1 MYAAYF
7 GLSEPPFSISPDPR
21 YLYMSKRHREAMAH
35 LLYGVQ
41 QSGGFLQLTG
51 EVGTGKTTL
60 CRCLLSQLPDN
71 VDVAM
76 LLNPNLDENELLA
89 AICDE
94 LKIAYSKGASPK
106 QLLNLLNDYLLKSFA
121 EGRHTVLIFDE
132 AQLLSRQ
139 VLEQIRLLTNLE
151 TTTQKLL
158 QIILIGQPE
167 LAEILRRADL
177 RQLNQRIT
185 ARCHLQPLSS
195 QETSEYIR
203 YRLEVAGC
211 KKPLFTDN
219 AVHQVY
225 QNSGGVPRLINVI
238 CDRSLMGAYAQDK
251 AQVNRSIA
259 RHASVEV
266 LGEEQEKAGMTYWV
280 WLPAVASLAAVL
292 VFTPAGD
299 RALDWFSGLQVIDEF
314 TSAEVDPAAETSKA
328 QSPDIEEGAETPLIA
343 KTDSD
348 QSDLAITTLPTTPT
362 LAASVGP
369 QPVTKISNVDASDVL
384 ATAMI
389 ATPTISELLREYAA
403 LNGKAEA
410 FSRLT
415 ALWGARLELFDDNR
429 VCRETER
436 LGLRCFKSRGTWNN
450 LRSHNRAAIL
460 VLKSSTDVSHY
471 VVVTQVEEGRVR
483 LDFAGEQ
490 VEYSISDIDP
500 YWFGDYWLLWRP
512 PPLRS
517 LQLSLD
523 DASAD
528 VLWLR
533 QALNRVAFSRGN
545 LTVLNEERPVF
556 DTELLQHVVGFQR
569 RNALSADGV
578 VGVETLM
585 RLNTVLNRDEI
596 PLLTRSPAS

>member
-71 VDVAM
+71 IDVAM

-94 LKIAYSKGASPK
+94 LKIDYSAHASPK
-106 QLLNLLNDYLLKSFA
+106 QLLNLLNDYLLRSFA

-132 AQLLSRQ
+132 AQLLSRP

-151 TTTQKLL
+151 TTTEKLL

-167 LAEILRRADL
+167 LAKILRRADL

-185 ARCHLQPLSS
+185 ARYHLQPLSS

-211 KKPLFTDN
+211 RNSLFSDN
-219 AVHQVY
+219 AMHQIY
-225 QNSGGVPRLINVI
+225 QSSGGVPRLVNVI
-238 CDRSLMGAYAQDK
+238 CDRALMGAYSQDK
-251 AQVNRSIA
+251 PQVTRSIA
-259 RHASVEV
+259 RHAAVEV
-266 LGEEQEKAGMTYWV
+266 LGEEEEKVGVTHWV

-292 VFTPAGD
+292 VFTPVGD
-299 RALDWFSGLQVIDEF
+299 RALSWFSGLQLVEKL
-314 TSAEVDPAAETSKA
+314 TTAVVDPAPENSVNQIPDAEVKA
-328 QSPDIEEGAETPLIA
+328 ATPLIA
-343 KTDSD
+343 KTDSN
-348 QSDLAITTLPTTPT
+348 QSDLPMTPLPTPPT
-362 LAASVGP
+362 LAVPVGP
-369 QPVTKISNVDASDVL
+369 PPSTKISDVAAGDLL

-389 ATPTISELLREYAA
+389 DTPSISELLREYAA

-415 ALWGARLELFDDNR
+415 TLWGERLDLFDDDR
-429 VCRETER
+429 VCREIER
-436 LGLRCFKSRGTWNN
+436 LSLRCFKSRGTWNN

-460 VLKSSTDVSHY
+460 VLKPLTDVSHY
-471 VVVTQVEEGRVR
+471 VVVTQVENGRVS
-483 LDFAGEQ
+483 LDFAGEK
-490 VEYSISDIDP
+490 VEYPISHVDP

-523 DASAD
+523 DAGAD

-533 QALNRVAFSRGN
+533 QALNRVASSRGS
-545 LTVLNEERPVF
+545 LSDLNEERPVF
-556 DTELLQHVVGFQR
+556 DTELLQHVIGFQR
-569 RNALSADGV
+569 RNALNADGV

-585 RLNTVLNRDEI
+585 RLNAMLKGDEL
-596 PLLTRSPAS
+596 PLLIRSPTS

>member
-76 LLNPNLDENELLA
+76 LLNPNLDQNELLA

-94 LKIAYSKGASPK
+94 LKIEYSAHASPK
-106 QLLNLLNDYLLKSFA
+106 RLLSLLNDYLLKSFA

-151 TTTQKLL
+151 TTTKKLL

-167 LAEILRRADL
+167 LSKNLRRADL

-185 ARCHLQPLSS
+185 ARYHLQPLSS

-211 KKPLFTDN
+211 RKTLFSDN
-219 AVHQVY
+219 AMHQVY
-225 QNSGGVPRLINVI
+225 QNSGGVPRLVNVI
-238 CDRSLMGAYAQDK
+238 CDRALMGAYSQDK
-251 AQVNRSIA
+251 PQVTRSIA
-259 RHASVEV
+259 RHAAVEV
-266 LGEEQEKAGMTYWV
+266 LGEEKEKVGATHWV
-280 WLPAVASLAAVL
+280 WLPAVASIAAVL
-292 VFTPAGD
+292 VFTPVGD
-299 RALDWFSGLQVIDEF
+299 RVVGWFSGLQLINEL
-314 TSAEVDPAAETSKA
+314 TSAAVDPNREISVEP
-328 QSPDIEEGAETPLIA
+328 SSDSEVGVDMRLVA

-348 QSDLAITTLPTTPT
+348 QPSLSMAPLPTTPA

-369 QPVTKISNVDASDVL
+369 QRVTKIPDVVASDLL

-389 ATPTISELLREYAA
+389 DAPSLSELLREYAA

-415 ALWGARLELFDDNR
+415 ALWGEHLDLLDDNR
-429 VCRETER
+429 VCREIER
-436 LGLRCFKSRGTWNN
+436 LRLRCFKSRGTWNN

-460 VLKSSTDVSHY
+460 VLKSSTDVSQY
-471 VVVTQVEEGRVR
+471 VVVTHVGDRRVS

-490 VEYSISDIDP
+490 AEYPISDIDP

-523 DASAD
+523 DAGAD

-533 QALNRVAFSRGN
+533 QALNRVALSQGN
-545 LTVLNEERPVF
+545 LSELDEERPVF
-556 DTELLQHVVGFQR
+556 DTELLQHVIGFQR
-569 RNALSADGV
+569 RNALNADGV

-585 RLNTVLNRDEI
+585 RLNAMLQGDEL
-596 PLLTRSPAS
+596 PLLIRSPAS